1 MLFNNTPHK
10 ADIILLN
17 TILRGFVNHNFPELA
32 IKTYTEMIQDYD
44 ISPDRFTFPSLL
56 KACTQDPVLTN
67 GRSLHSQILKLGLET
82 DLYTQTAL
90 IAMYSAYRDSSSSRK
105 VFDRMEQKKNEIA
118 WTSMINGYAR
128 NGSPR
133 EALQLFFLMKQE
145 QGLVID
151 EVTMASA
158 VSACGELRD
167 LNYGKRLHY
176 EIKKSGMRICVV
188 LGTALVDMYSK
199 CGELDLAREIFDM
212 IHDDDKNVVSWS
224 AMISGYSQNN
234 QGNEALRL
242 FKEMVSNSGHKP
254 NEITMMAAL
263 SACGQTGD
271 LNLGKWIHAYIDK
284 AHLDHS
290 TGLMNSLV
298 DMYSKCG
305 KIELAFEIFSE
316 MPKKDII
323 SWNVII
329 NGLALH
335 GFGDRALTQFDLMQK
350 ARTVPD
356 DITFIGVLSACSHT
370 GLLKE
375 GLFHFQNMK
384 ETYRIE
390 PKLEHYGCMVDLLS
404 RAGMLEEAQKLVREM
419 PIEPNGAV
427 WGALLSGCRV
437 YNNVELG
444 EEAAKHLLEI
454 EPNNDG
460 NYVLLSNIYARKK
473 QWEEVRGVRLLMHL
487 RGIRKVPGCSSIVMD
502 GGSHEFTV
510 GDRAHP
516 ESEKI
521 YSMLNVVSDRL
532 RAAGYKAE
540 TSEVLL
546 NIDEEEKEDSLSQHS
561 EKLALSFGL
570 IKTRPGDEILIL
582 KNLRVCRDCHSAF
595 KMISKLFQR
604 KITVRD
610 RSRFHHFRN
619 GTCSCKDYW

>member
-1 MLFNNTPHK
+1 MTHSTHFHNAIHPLLEQKCSNLNRLKQIHAQLITTGFIHHSPSLTKLLSLSQSSSLAYASMLFNNTPHK

-271 LNLGKWIHAYIDK
+271 LNLGK
-284 AHLDHS
+284 
-290 TGLMNSLV
+290 
-298 DMYSKCG
+298 
-305 KIELAFEIFSE
+305 
-316 MPKKDII
+316 
-323 SWNVII
+323 
-329 NGLALH
+329 
-335 GFGDRALTQFDLMQK
+335 
-350 ARTVPD
+350 
-356 DITFIGVLSACSHT
+356 
-370 GLLKE
+370 
-375 GLFHFQNMK
+375 
-384 ETYRIE
+384 
-390 PKLEHYGCMVDLLS
+390 
-404 RAGMLEEAQKLVREM
+404 
-419 PIEPNGAV
+419 
-427 WGALLSGCRV
+427 V